1 MTLVYPIK
9 GPPLSAVT
17 LAVKREV
24 DAVVARFHASQS
36 LTAVGNGNAAIR
48 VPGEEKLIL
57 AGFEGPLKGGPAVT
71 VVVGFDH
78 QVHEGELHYF
88 HEEVLHL
95 HIAVL
100 REHPEVNV
108 SIHTH
113 SPYLIG
119 WALANRPLPLRYSPE
134 LKHLSV
140 TEIPISA
147 PARRDDAGPVITTL
161 REHPNAPALLIG
173 NHGLIAWG
181 ADIAGTGDLVIALE
195 EAARFALDAEEL
207 AATWGAHSLPP
218 PISAERGL
226 ALVR

>member
-1 MTLVYPIK
+1 MTRSYPIK
-9 GPPLSAVT
+9 GPPLSERT

-24 DAVVARFHASQS
+24 DKIVALFHASQS
-36 LTAVGNGNAAIR
+36 LTVVGNGNAAIR

-57 AGFEGPLKGGPAVT
+57 AGFEGPLKGGPAAT

-78 QVHEGELHYF
+78 AVHEGDLHYY

-100 REHPEVNV
+100 RERPDVNV

-119 WALANRPLPLRYSPE
+119 WALANRPLPLQHSAE
-134 LKHLSV
+134 LAHLPV
-140 TEIPISA
+140 REIPISA
-147 PARRDDAGPVITTL
+147 PARRDDAGPVIETL
-161 REHPNAPALLIG
+161 RAYPAAPALLIG

-181 ADIAGTGDLVIALE
+181 SDIPRTGQLIVSLE

-207 AATWGAHSLPP
+207 AGQGGLTPSRPVPERRLA
-218 PISAERGL
+218 SARG
-226 ALVR
+226 

>member
-1 MTLVYPIK
+1 MTQIYPIK
-9 GPPLSAVT
+9 GPPLSGRT
-17 LAVKREV
+17 LAVKRKV
-24 DAVVARFHASQS
+24 DAIVALFHASQS
-36 LTAVGNGNAAIR
+36 LTVVGNGNAGIR

-57 AGFEGPLKGGPAVT
+57 AGFEGPLKGGPAAT

-78 QVHEGELHYF
+78 TVHEGDLHYY

-100 REHPEVNV
+100 KERPDINV

-134 LKHLSV
+134 LDHLGVS
-140 TEIPISA
+140 EIPISA
-147 PARRDDAGPVITTL
+147 PARRDDAGPVIETL
-161 REHPNAPALLIG
+161 REHPAAPALLIG
-173 NHGLIAWG
+173 NHGLLAWG
-181 ADIAGTGDLVIALE
+181 ADIASTGQLVISLE

-207 AATWGAHSLPP
+207 TGRAAAPTSQIP
-218 PISAERGL
+218 SERRL
-226 ALVR
+226 AVVRR